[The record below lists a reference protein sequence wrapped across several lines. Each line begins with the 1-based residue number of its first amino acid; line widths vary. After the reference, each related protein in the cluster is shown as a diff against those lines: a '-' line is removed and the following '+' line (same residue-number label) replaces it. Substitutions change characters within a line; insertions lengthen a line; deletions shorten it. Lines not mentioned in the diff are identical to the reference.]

1 MAPTHVFRRLPII
14 RCTPWTP
21 WYVSGRREKNK
32 HTCTGPPPPEQG
44 QRNRGLALKCG
55 PAPGTGER
63 WGGEAMRVETQ
74 LSAFLENRAGV
85 LAELAADLAR
95 HGISIRALTIANLV
109 DHAVVRLVVSEPQ
122 KALHLLGDRG
132 VLAVSS
138 SVLALD
144 MPDEAGALAGIAKR
158 LGRAG
163 VNIEYA
169 YGSAPVGGGRAV
181 VYVHPSD
188 LKKARASLAA
198 RRPGPRR
205 R

>member
-1 MAPTHVFRRLPII
+1 
-14 RCTPWTP
+14 
-21 WYVSGRREKNK
+21 
-32 HTCTGPPPPEQG
+32 
-44 QRNRGLALKCG
+44 
-55 PAPGTGER
+55 
-63 WGGEAMRVETQ
+63 MRVETQ
-74 LSAFLENRAGV
+74 LSAFIENRAGV
-85 LAELAADLAR
+85 LAELAADLAH
-95 HGISIRALTIANLV
+95 HGISIRALTVANLV

-188 LKKARASLAA
+188 LKKARAALAA
-198 RRPGPRR
+198 RRPRPRR

>member
-1 MAPTHVFRRLPII
+1 
-14 RCTPWTP
+14 
-21 WYVSGRREKNK
+21 
-32 HTCTGPPPPEQG
+32 
-44 QRNRGLALKCG
+44 
-55 PAPGTGER
+55 
-63 WGGEAMRVETQ
+63 MRVETQ

-85 LAELAADLAR
+85 LAEMAADLAR
-95 HGISIRALTIANLV
+95 QGISIRALTVANLV

-132 VLAVSS
+132 VLVVSS
-138 SVLALD
+138 QLVALD
-144 MPDEAGALAGIAKR
+144 MPDEAGALAGVAKR

-181 VYVHPSD
+181 IYLHVSD
-188 LKKARASLAA
+188 LKKARAALAP
-198 RRPGPRR
+198 RGRPRR

>member
-1 MAPTHVFRRLPII
+1 
-14 RCTPWTP
+14 
-21 WYVSGRREKNK
+21 
-32 HTCTGPPPPEQG
+32 
-44 QRNRGLALKCG
+44 
-55 PAPGTGER
+55 
-63 WGGEAMRVETQ
+63 MRVETQ

-85 LAELAADLAR
+85 LAEMAADLAR
-95 HGISIRALTIANLV
+95 QGISIRALTVANLV

-132 VLAVSS
+132 VLVVSS
-138 SVLALD
+138 QLVALD
-144 MPDEAGALAGIAKR
+144 MPDEAGALAGVAKR

-181 VYVHPSD
+181 IYVRVSD
-188 LKKARASLAA
+188 LKKARAALAP
-198 RRPGPRR
+198 RGRPRR

>member
-1 MAPTHVFRRLPII
+1 
-14 RCTPWTP
+14 
-21 WYVSGRREKNK
+21 
-32 HTCTGPPPPEQG
+32 
-44 QRNRGLALKCG
+44 
-55 PAPGTGER
+55 
-63 WGGEAMRVETQ
+63 MRVETQ

-144 MPDEAGALAGIAKR
+144 MPDEAGALAGVARR

-169 YGSAPVGGGRAV
+169 YGSAPLGSGRGV
-181 VYVHPSD
+181 VYLRVSD
-188 LKKARASLAA
+188 LKKARAALVA
-198 RRPGPRR
+198 RRRGPRR

>member
-1 MAPTHVFRRLPII
+1 
-14 RCTPWTP
+14 
-21 WYVSGRREKNK
+21 
-32 HTCTGPPPPEQG
+32 
-44 QRNRGLALKCG
+44 
-55 PAPGTGER
+55 
-63 WGGEAMRVETQ
+63 MRVETQ
-74 LSAFLENRAGV
+74 LSAFIENRAGV

-95 HGISIRALTIANLV
+95 HGISIRALTVANLV

-132 VLAVSS
+132 VLVVSS

-144 MPDEAGALAGIAKR
+144 MPDEAGALAGVARR

-169 YGSAPVGGGRAV
+169 YGSSPVGGGRAV
-181 VYVHPSD
+181 VYVHASD
-188 LKKARASLAA
+188 LKKARAALAA
-198 RRPGPRR
+198 RRGPRR